1 MTCPYCRTD
10 DTQKL
15 DAPTDLGYCRFRCRR
30 CTRRFNERTGTPFNY
45 LGFPTD
51 IVFQVVVFRL
61 LFKLSLR
68 DLVRM
73 FLMRGY
79 EFTHETVRDWEER
92 FARCWP
98 NIYGACARERWA
110 VAGTSTKPT

>member
-1 MTCPYCRTD
+1 MTCPHCQSPQIR
-10 DTQKL
+10 KL
-15 DAPTDLGYCRFRCRR
+15 DRTTDLGYAVFRCGGCGRKS
-30 CTRRFNERTGTPFNY
+30 NERTGTPFNY
-45 LGFPTD
+45 LEFPTD

-92 FARCWP
+92 FAPLLAEHLR
-98 NIYGACARERWA
+98 R
-110 VAGTSTKPT
+110 

>member
-1 MTCPYCRTD
+1 MTCPHCQTEILKGWIV
-10 DTQKL
+10 QQIS
-15 DAPTDLGYCRFRCRR
+15 AMRFRCRR
-30 CTRRFNERTGTPFNY
+30 CRRKLNERTGTPFNY
-45 LGFPTD
+45 LEFPTD

-61 LFKLSLR
+61 VFKLSLR

-73 FLMRGY
+73 FLIRGY

-92 FARCWP
+92 FAPLLAEHLRRRRK
-98 NIYGACARERWA
+98 GRWA